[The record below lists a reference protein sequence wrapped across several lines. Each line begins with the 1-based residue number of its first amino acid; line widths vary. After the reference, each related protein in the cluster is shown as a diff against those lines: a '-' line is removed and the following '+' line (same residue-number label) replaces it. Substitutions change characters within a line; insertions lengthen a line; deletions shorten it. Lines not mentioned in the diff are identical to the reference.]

1 MMEASHPRFKRR
13 ANWHKRQTHA
23 GADLAVGARSAGL
36 GHQHPPERGLAPS
49 LGLPQSQTQ
58 SLQVCCAL
66 PGNVSTG
73 NGVVRP

>member
-13 ANWHKRQTHA
+13 ANWRKRQTYA

-36 GHQHPPERGLAPS
+36 GYQHPAERWLAPS
-49 LGLPQSQTQ
+49 LGLPQGQ
-58 SLQVCCAL
+58 SLQVCCVV